1 MTSSNGTRNPIIWA
15 DVPDPSVIR
24 VEDTYYMSS
33 TTMHMNPG
41 VPIMKSKDLASWEIV
56 NYVYDVLGEKDQQK
70 LIADQNEYGKGSWAS
85 SLRYHEGIFYVV
97 FSSQVANSTFIYK
110 TRDIENGPWEKHTI
124 QFVHDMSLLFDDDG
138 CVYLVYGGGDI
149 RILELTA
156 DATSVKPSGLNQVI
170 IPNSSAIA
178 GSDIMLPAE
187 GAHIH
192 KINNKYYIF
201 LITWPRDGMRTVLC
215 YRADT
220 ITGPWEGRI
229 VLQDSGIAQGGLI
242 DTPDGKWYAL
252 LFGDRGAV
260 GRIPYLV
267 PVTWEDNW
275 PIFGIGGKVPQEVDI
290 NKKSGHQI
298 VSSDEFE
305 RQKGDSDLGLAW
317 QWNHNP
323 DNENWSLTERQGF
336 LRLRTSSLS
345 KSLVDA
351 RNTLTQRTFGPECSG
366 IVAVEI
372 SEMRVGDYAG
382 LAVLQKNYG
391 FVGVKMSKAG
401 KKIIMMDGS
410 LNPPVEVDHINVEH
424 ERVYF
429 KIACD
434 FREQKDLAYFY
445 YSLDGK
451 DWVAIGS
458 TLKMTYTI
466 PHFMGYRFALFNF
479 STEEIGGYVDFD
491 YFRLENSS

>member
-1 MTSSNGTRNPIIWA
+1 
-15 DVPDPSVIR
+15 
-24 VEDTYYMSS
+24 
-33 TTMHMNPG
+33 
-41 VPIMKSKDLASWEIV
+41 
-56 NYVYDVLGEKDQQK
+56 
-70 LIADQNEYGKGSWAS
+70 
-85 SLRYHEGIFYVV
+85 
-97 FSSQVANSTFIYK
+97 
-110 TRDIENGPWEKHTI
+110 
-124 QFVHDMSLLFDDDG
+124 
-138 CVYLVYGGGDI
+138 
-149 RILELTA
+149 
-156 DATSVKPSGLNQVI
+156 LNQVI

-215 YRADT
+215 YQADT
-220 ITGPWEGRI
+220 ITGPWEGRV

-275 PIFGIGGKVPQEVDI
+275 PIFGIDGKVPEEVDI
-290 NKKSGHQI
+290 RKRSHHQI

-336 LRLRTSSLS
+336 LRLRTGSLS

-351 RNTLTQRTFGPECSG
+351 RNTVTQRTFGPKCSG

-372 SEMRVGDYAG
+372 SEMRIGDYAG

-391 FVGVKMSKAG
+391 FVGVKMSQAG
-401 KKIIMMDGS
+401 KEIIMMDGS

-424 ERVYF
+424 EPVYF

-445 YSLDGK
+445 YSIDGK